1 MASSPERDAAPSGI
15 NEPMGAPPLPRTPR
29 AESGS
34 ISSVQDDQLALSQ
47 VLDRIHTSAS
57 QSDALTAFDEFS
69 SPPPSFSI
77 SDGNDGAGDAVQNSM
92 SALYSRL
99 RGAVDAAKERVV
111 GTKDHRGV
119 EVSAVQRRSVG
130 ESGGALETWDRERH
144 SSSGRDLM
152 SRAAST
158 ERSRPPGLDFSASKQ
173 TVASDAGRKDEP
185 TNGQESHA
193 GQGGTPALAR
203 PTKPSHTLLA
213 KPTVSSPIDPT
224 VAPVNI
230 SARKDAVTDDRS
242 NLGAAVEAAK
252 GDASPMVSPSI
263 PTDTARETGRA
274 VTPRMLSNTS
284 SFLGKALPTPTSTS
298 TTAPSLAAE
307 RLLGHGRP
315 GPLEPA
321 DPGSKR
327 PGPQDSEHGKVVQK
341 PEETV
346 SHPPSGTGSHGGHSP
361 TKTSSTDRHE
371 SSSLAS
377 APPSSIAAVELSP
390 TRSRHSRANSSTITS
405 TRASSTAGKTSR
417 PAGGERSPHEARLG
431 SDPTR
436 RGVANIALLPAFNVS
451 RASSLDV
458 IDARSDDLSSSLGYS
473 FGRARTKSRSR
484 SRRRGPSGSRTPKGN
499 IDAATSSPSQM
510 RSKVLSKDFWMRDE
524 NCKECYLCGD
534 AFSTFRRKHHCRTCG
549 QIFDAKCTT
558 LISGLPYG
566 HSGSLRVC
574 NSCKDLIDAHEYTD
588 DSDLEAGVRT
598 SKRSRGR
605 GWRSDGLAS
614 LRNSY
619 DGDVN
624 AGRDQMLATTPMMA
638 IPATRTARAGSKRGS
653 AILEIDPEASPSR
666 PASSRSFKPPMTAR
680 PLSFSFS
687 HRRHRSKAFHNR
699 SFRAMPEERAPF
711 HQATTEQRQT
721 DATLPAFH
729 HDSIIDPE
737 LAAYI
742 SDDASSADE
751 QMSLSAAMN
760 GDMALSGKAEI
771 DKNNMSFLLGSAK
784 KSRSRFDETS
794 NHAMSPASRDHD
806 EDARGAPRAGHPQM
820 SSRPR
825 SVYGTSP
832 TQARLLPSV
841 QRSAQLLKNF
851 GSALPDVLSNL
862 TGAAESTGSP
872 RPNRSRMTKS
882 ASMKGASAPPVELNN
897 ASLQHVRQL
906 LGQLLQDARVPNV
919 DLWENALMP
928 ILLQC
933 TDDVNP
939 EIRHGDDIDI
949 RHYVKI
955 KRIPGGVPA
964 DTSYISGVVFTKN
977 LALKSMSRSLSQPRV
992 VIVTFPIEYRRHQ
1005 QRFLSLGPVIAQE
1018 KEYLENL
1025 INRITALRPH
1035 FLLAQHSISGVA
1047 LQYLADANVATA
1059 SNVKPSVLEA
1069 VSRCTE
1075 TDIISSVD
1083 MLVLKSVHVGNC
1095 GGLDVK
1101 TYVNKDVP
1109 RRKKTFVY
1117 ISGCSPDLGCTIVL
1131 RGENMKTLAELKRIT
1146 EFMVYVVYSL
1156 KLETCLMRDEFVLI
1170 PSIAHAGTLAH
1181 ETHPDSYIVRRDC
1194 GQASLRTGSDPSGPV
1209 RPYTGSEAP
1218 DDDATAQEALSAGSA
1233 AGPDGMPLP
1242 LLYSDIVEKHR
1253 TRILSASPFVKFML
1267 PYLLRC
1273 AREQESRLLRLRELL
1288 DEDIV
1293 QKQISE
1299 EKAEPR
1305 KFSLVRPEMVHQPIQ
1320 GLPRKVME
1328 VIHAIHDAEYD
1339 RALYTYETTK
1349 RQWETYIAGNIDL
1362 FDPYAHQNIVVLY
1375 SLVCT
1380 STTTPCV
1387 GPDLLAMAYYNEHA
1401 AMADFTPDCTLGQ
1414 FVEDLC
1420 FGANDVCS
1428 ANGCHKP
1435 MLDHHRSYVH
1445 GEGRLSIF
1453 VEHYPCKMHGLQNSI
1468 LMWSCCKTCGKET
1481 QVVPMSENTWRYSLG
1496 KYLELSFWSPNLRLK
1511 AGVCPHHLHR
1521 DHVRFFGY
1529 KDLALRVHYDN
1540 IELLEI
1546 VVPRARITWNVTND
1560 LRLKNE
1566 TYSRVEGRLNR
1577 FMTSVKARL
1586 KGISTNT
1593 VVSDRVDAFT
1603 AEIDRLLKRANE
1615 DHLRLVRKLQKRYM
1629 ESKYYEIIPL
1639 NRAMRALQKVVVEW
1653 DIAFA
1658 DLEADFFP
1666 SEKDITR
1673 LAVVQMKRIFLERD
1687 SSTPSLSVAES
1698 GGTSVQASDNGDNRT
1713 PAPRTD
1719 EPLPRPSQMTAEQ
1732 AHDVLTSVVEEDS
1745 NQTQMISASSPALE
1759 LNGGNLQQ
1767 GQRGELEKTLSEE
1780 TLRPDHQLSSVRH
1793 LDLAVP
1799 PSVPHDA
1806 ASSEEGLG
1814 HVPNAAQRSDG
1825 DRKSEAEANPLDA
1838 DQAVLA
1844 TRPEGPGEQLKEA
1857 AVPPKPTKASAIPR
1871 PIDKSR
1877 KIQRERPP
1885 PLLRSRSHPAPF
1897 EKQAP
1902 GANRTSPEDRNRG
1915 KVDGRIQGPHRRP
1928 QDQRGHLKVNDAES
1942 QAKARPKTIERL
1954 NRSNIPRSVSSGR
1967 KETHVSTL
1975 AKHFEQLSREFEKE
1989 RLREKRLRAASNRRT
2004 RERPMT
2010 SSKPIVQVYQD
2021 ILEAVDEHEP
2031 IDNEPSL
2038 SDRARSNT
2046 EGTTSTST
2054 TDANDSTAPTSVVDS
2069 PVDGSHGSI
2078 KPDGTADA
2086 PEQATV
2092 QSQTA
2097 SDAEVEG
2104 VTLYESDG
2112 NDSLPDD
2119 LELPTEEGIAESLAR
2134 MDIKGDIPKHERT
2147 SLMKMLT
2154 NFWAERSSSGWAPLD
2169 YPIGSVHHIFLDSD
2183 IIIREDE
2190 PSSLIAFA
2198 LGSEDYKAKL
2208 HSIRGRGGNGGP
2220 REKMDESGQ
2229 SPRPKNGIESSLL
2242 KATGTHLKYQF
2253 QEGSARMMCKV
2264 FYAEQFDAVRRQC
2277 GVADR
2282 IVESLSRCVKWDSK
2296 GGKTRSVFLKTLDE
2310 RFVLKSLSPVE
2321 TQAFLSFAPAY
2332 FQIMSEALFHELPTV
2347 IAKMLGFFQLVVRNP
2362 VTGVEIKWDVLVMEN
2377 LFYDRTPTR
2386 IFDLKGSM
2394 RNRKIQSTGNKDE
2407 VLLDENMVE
2416 FIYES
2421 PLFVREHSK
2430 KLLRASVWNDTL
2442 FLARQ
2447 NVMDYSL
2454 MIAVD
2459 EDGEDRKELVVG
2471 IVDCIRTYTWDKK
2484 LESWIKDR
2492 GFAGGGKNK
2501 PTVTSPK
2508 EYKSRFREAM
2518 ARYVLQAPNCW
2529 HQFQAYHPSDSAMKS
2544 STVTSTTAAST
2555 AASTTAQI
2563 PALPTRN
2570 GRDSA
2575 TAAPAGDVEQRD

>member
-1 MASSPERDAAPSGI
+1 
-15 NEPMGAPPLPRTPR
+15 
-29 AESGS
+29 
-34 ISSVQDDQLALSQ
+34 
-47 VLDRIHTSAS
+47 
-57 QSDALTAFDEFS
+57 
-69 SPPPSFSI
+69 
-77 SDGNDGAGDAVQNSM
+77 
-92 SALYSRL
+92 
-99 RGAVDAAKERVV
+99 
-111 GTKDHRGV
+111 
-119 EVSAVQRRSVG
+119 
-130 ESGGALETWDRERH
+130 
-144 SSSGRDLM
+144 
-152 SRAAST
+152 
-158 ERSRPPGLDFSASKQ
+158 
-173 TVASDAGRKDEP
+173 
-185 TNGQESHA
+185 
-193 GQGGTPALAR
+193 
-203 PTKPSHTLLA
+203 
-213 KPTVSSPIDPT
+213 
-224 VAPVNI
+224 
-230 SARKDAVTDDRS
+230 
-242 NLGAAVEAAK
+242 
-252 GDASPMVSPSI
+252 
-263 PTDTARETGRA
+263 
-274 VTPRMLSNTS
+274 
-284 SFLGKALPTPTSTS
+284 
-298 TTAPSLAAE
+298 
-307 RLLGHGRP
+307 
-315 GPLEPA
+315 
-321 DPGSKR
+321 
-327 PGPQDSEHGKVVQK
+327 
-341 PEETV
+341 
-346 SHPPSGTGSHGGHSP
+346 
-361 TKTSSTDRHE
+361 
-371 SSSLAS
+371 
-377 APPSSIAAVELSP
+377 
-390 TRSRHSRANSSTITS
+390 
-405 TRASSTAGKTSR
+405 
-417 PAGGERSPHEARLG
+417 
-431 SDPTR
+431 
-436 RGVANIALLPAFNVS
+436 
-451 RASSLDV
+451 
-458 IDARSDDLSSSLGYS
+458 
-473 FGRARTKSRSR
+473 
-484 SRRRGPSGSRTPKGN
+484 
-499 IDAATSSPSQM
+499 
-510 RSKVLSKDFWMRDE
+510 
-524 NCKECYLCGD
+524 
-534 AFSTFRRKHHCRTCG
+534 
-549 QIFDAKCTT
+549 
-558 LISGLPYG
+558 
-566 HSGSLRVC
+566 
-574 NSCKDLIDAHEYTD
+574 
-588 DSDLEAGVRT
+588 
-598 SKRSRGR
+598 
-605 GWRSDGLAS
+605 
-614 LRNSY
+614 
-619 DGDVN
+619 
-624 AGRDQMLATTPMMA
+624 
-638 IPATRTARAGSKRGS
+638 
-653 AILEIDPEASPSR
+653 
-666 PASSRSFKPPMTAR
+666 
-680 PLSFSFS
+680 
-687 HRRHRSKAFHNR
+687 
-699 SFRAMPEERAPF
+699 MPEERAPF
-711 HQATTEQRQT
+711 HQPTTEQRQT

-760 GDMALSGKAEI
+760 GDTALSGKAEI
-771 DKNNMSFLLGSAK
+771 DKNNMSLLLGSAK
-784 KSRSRFDETS
+784 KSRSRLDDTS
-794 NHAMSPASRDHD
+794 NHAMSLASRDHD
-806 EDARGAPRAGHPQM
+806 EDARGAARGGHPQM

-862 TGAAESTGSP
+862 TGSAEPMSSP

-977 LALKSMSRSLSQPRV
+977 LALKSMPRSLSHPRV

-1083 MLVLKSVHVGNC
+1083 MLVLKTVHVGSC

-1109 RRKKTFVY
+1109 RRKKTFIY

-1131 RGENMKTLAELKRIT
+1131 RGEEMKTLAELKRIT

-1181 ETHPDSYIVRRDC
+1181 ETHPDSYIVRGDG
-1194 GQASLRTGSDPSGPV
+1194 GQASLRTGSNPSEPV
-1209 RPYTGSEAP
+1209 LPNTEPEAP
-1218 DDDATAQEALSAGSA
+1218 DDAAIQEALSAGSV

-1242 LLYSDIVEKHR
+1242 SFYSDIVEKHR

-1273 AREQESRLLRLRELL
+1273 AREQESRLVRLKELL
-1288 DEDIV
+1288 DQDVV
-1293 QKQISE
+1293 QKQISD
-1299 EKAEPR
+1299 EKAEPQ
-1305 KFSLVRPEMVHQPIQ
+1305 KFSLVKPEMVHQTIQ

-1339 RALYTYETTK
+1339 KALYTYETTK

-1428 ANGCHKP
+1428 ANGCDKL

-1468 LMWSCCKTCGKET
+1468 LMWSCCKICRKET

-1566 TYSRVEGRLNR
+1566 TYSMVEGRLNR

-1639 NRAMRALQKVVVEW
+1639 NRAMRALQKIVVEW

-1687 SSTPSLSVAES
+1687 SSTPSLSTAES
-1698 GGTSVQASDNGDNRT
+1698 GGASVQASDNEDNRP
-1713 PAPRTD
+1713 PAPGAD
-1719 EPLPRPSQMTAEQ
+1719 ELLPRPSQMTAEQ

-1745 NQTQMISASSPALE
+1745 NQTQMMSDSSPGLE
-1759 LNGGNLQQ
+1759 LGGGNVQQ

-1780 TLRPDHQLSSVRH
+1780 TLRQDHQLSSVRH

-1814 HVPNAAQRSDG
+1814 LAANAEQQPGG
-1825 DRKSEAEANPLDA
+1825 DKAHEAEASPLEA
-1838 DQAVLA
+1838 DQAVPAPQL
-1844 TRPEGPGEQLKEA
+1844 EGPGEQSEEA

-1877 KIQRERPP
+1877 KIQREKSP

-1897 EKQAP
+1897 EKQP
-1902 GANRTSPEDRNRG
+1902 RGANRASPEDRNRG
-1915 KVDGRIQGPHRRP
+1915 KVDGRVRGPHVRL
-1928 QDQRGHLKVNDAES
+1928 QDPTEHLKVNDAES
-1942 QAKARPKTIERL
+1942 QAEVRPKAAKRL
-1954 NRSNIPRSVSSGR
+1954 NRSNIPRSVSS
-1967 KETHVSTL
+1967 KKQQSHVSTL

-1989 RLREKRLRAASNRRT
+1989 RLREKQLRVASNRRT

-2010 SSKPIVQVYQD
+2010 SSKPIVRVYQN
-2021 ILEAVDEHEP
+2021 ISEAVDEHEP
-2031 IDNEPSL
+2031 IDNDPSP
-2038 SDRARSNT
+2038 SERARSST
-2046 EGTTSTST
+2046 EVTTSTST
-2054 TDANDSTAPTSVVDS
+2054 TNVNDSTAPTSVIDS
-2069 PVDGSHGSI
+2069 PVDGAHDSF
-2078 KPDGTADA
+2078 KPEGTAEA
-2086 PEQATV
+2086 PEQAAAE
-2092 QSQTA
+2092 SQTA
-2097 SDAEVEG
+2097 SDADVEG

-2119 LELPTEEGIAESLAR
+2119 LELPTEEEIAESLAR

-2169 YPIGSVHHIFLDSD
+2169 YP
-2183 IIIREDE
+2183 
-2190 PSSLIAFA
+2190 
-2198 LGSEDYKAKL
+2198 
-2208 HSIRGRGGNGGP
+2208 
-2220 REKMDESGQ
+2220 M
-2229 SPRPKNGIESSLL
+2229 
-2242 KATGTHLKYQF
+2242 
-2253 QEGSARMMCKV
+2253 
-2264 FYAEQFDAVRRQC
+2264 
-2277 GVADR
+2277 
-2282 IVESLSRCVKWDSK
+2282 
-2296 GGKTRSVFLKTLDE
+2296 
-2310 RFVLKSLSPVE
+2310 
-2321 TQAFLSFAPAY
+2321 
-2332 FQIMSEALFHELPTV
+2332 
-2347 IAKMLGFFQLVVRNP
+2347 
-2362 VTGVEIKWDVLVMEN
+2362 
-2377 LFYDRTPTR
+2377 
-2386 IFDLKGSM
+2386 
-2394 RNRKIQSTGNKDE
+2394 
-2407 VLLDENMVE
+2407 
-2416 FIYES
+2416 
-2421 PLFVREHSK
+2421 
-2430 KLLRASVWNDTL
+2430 
-2442 FLARQ
+2442 
-2447 NVMDYSL
+2447 
-2454 MIAVD
+2454 
-2459 EDGEDRKELVVG
+2459 
-2471 IVDCIRTYTWDKK
+2471 
-2484 LESWIKDR
+2484 
-2492 GFAGGGKNK
+2492 
-2501 PTVTSPK
+2501 
-2508 EYKSRFREAM
+2508 
-2518 ARYVLQAPNCW
+2518 
-2529 HQFQAYHPSDSAMKS
+2529 
-2544 STVTSTTAAST
+2544 
-2555 AASTTAQI
+2555 
-2563 PALPTRN
+2563 
-2570 GRDSA
+2570 
-2575 TAAPAGDVEQRD
+2575 